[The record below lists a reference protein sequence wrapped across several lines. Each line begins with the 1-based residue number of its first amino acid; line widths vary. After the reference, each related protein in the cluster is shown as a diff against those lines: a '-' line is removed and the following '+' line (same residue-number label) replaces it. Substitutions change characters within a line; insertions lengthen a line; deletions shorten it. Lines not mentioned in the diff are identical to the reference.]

1 MSVIKRIVSTS
12 ELSQAQMESLLLYR
26 RVLSG
31 ELTLETASKL
41 RTKEENPHPVT
52 VGAFYRTVQQGRE
65 NLKEAVMTLTAG
77 IWLGYVKVEDLRRLF
92 DLVGNNPSPL
102 EQPQSEQLMPV
113 LESLVEKIVT

>member
-1 MSVIKRIVSTS
+1 MVSTS
-12 ELSQAQMESLLLYR
+12 GLSQIQVESLLLYK

-41 RTKEENPHPVT
+41 RTRTKGESSRPVK

-65 NLKEAVMTLTAG
+65 NLKEAVMTVTVG

-92 DLVGNNPSPL
+92 DLVGNTPLPL
-102 EQPQSEQLMPV
+102 EQPQISQLMPV
-113 LESLVEKIVT
+113 LESLIQKIVT

>member
-1 MSVIKRIVSTS
+1 MLERIVSTS
-12 ELSQAQMESLLLYR
+12 GLSRAQLESLLLYK

-31 ELTLETASKL
+31 EVTLETASKL
-41 RTKEENPHPVT
+41 RTKGESPHPVT

-92 DLVGNNPSPL
+92 DLVGNSPSPL
-102 EQPQSEQLMPV
+102 EQPQIGQLMPV
-113 LESLVEKIVT
+113 LESLVQKIVT